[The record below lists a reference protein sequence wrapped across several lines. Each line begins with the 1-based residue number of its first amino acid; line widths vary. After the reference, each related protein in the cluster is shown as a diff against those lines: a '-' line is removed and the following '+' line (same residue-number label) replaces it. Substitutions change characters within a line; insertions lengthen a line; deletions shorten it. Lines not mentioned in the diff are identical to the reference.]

1 MANFETQLIALIDSA
16 KEICDVA
23 EKSGRSDQFQFNG
36 SEWTPAIILGHIVDV
51 DKEVWMARFELMR
64 QAQSSAAPI
73 PQLQWW
79 EPDPVVTAQKYASQ
93 SFVDARTKL
102 MASRESMVSY
112 LKNLSTTERSA
123 AAEHRTFGLIT
134 IESMLQVILDH
145 DKEHQASLTE

>member
-23 EKSGRSDQFQFNG
+23 EKSGRSDQFNG

-51 DKEVWMARFELMR
+51 DKEVWMARFEMMR
-64 QAQSSAAPI
+64 QAQSSGAPI

-79 EPDPVVTAQKYASQ
+79 EPDPVVTAEKYSSQ
-93 SFVDARTKL
+93 SFVDARAKL

-112 LKNLSTTERSA
+112 LKNLSVQERAA
-123 AAEHRTFGLIT
+123 AAEHSTFGLIS

-145 DKEHQASLTE
+145 DKEHQASITQG

>member
-1 MANFETQLIALIDSA
+1 MANFESQLIALIDSA
-16 KEICDVA
+16 IEICGVA
-23 EKSGRSDQFQFNG
+23 EKSGRSNEFDG

-64 QAQSSAAPI
+64 QAQASGDAI

-79 EPDPVVTAQKYASQ
+79 EPDPITTAEKYSKQ
-93 SFVDARTKL
+93 SFVDARTNL
-102 MASRESMVSY
+102 IASREKMIAY
-112 LKNLSTTERSA
+112 LKGLSATERDA

-145 DKEHQASLTE
+145 DKEHQASLT

>member
-1 MANFETQLIALIDSA
+1 MANFESQLIALIDSA
-16 KEICDVA
+16 NEICGVA
-23 EKSGRSDQFQFNG
+23 EKSGRSNEFDG

-64 QAQSSAAPI
+64 QAQSSGAPI

-79 EPDPVVTAQKYASQ
+79 EPDPVTTAEKYSKQ
-93 SFVDARTKL
+93 SFEQARTNL
-102 MASRESMVSY
+102 ISSREKMIAY
-112 LKNLSTTERSA
+112 LKGLSATERDA

-145 DKEHQASLTE
+145 DKEHQASLM

>member
-23 EKSGRSDQFQFNG
+23 EKSGRSDQFNG

-64 QAQSSAAPI
+64 QAQISGAPI
-73 PQLQWW
+73 PRLQWW
-79 EPDPVVTAQKYASQ
+79 EPDSVITAEKYSTQ
-93 SFVDARTKL
+93 SFAEARIKL
-102 MASRESMVSY
+102 LASRENMVSY
-112 LKNLSTTERSA
+112 LKNLSVQERA
-123 AAEHRTFGLIT
+123 AAAQHRTFGSIT
-134 IESMLQVILDH
+134 IESMLQVLLDH

>member
-23 EKSGRSDQFQFNG
+23 EKSGRSDQFNG

-51 DKEVWMARFELMR
+51 DNEVWMARFEMMR
-64 QAQSSAAPI
+64 QAQSSGAPI

-79 EPDPVVTAQKYASQ
+79 EPDAAITAEKYSTQ
-93 SFVDARTKL
+93 SFEEARNKL
-102 MASRESMVSY
+102 LASREFMVSY
-112 LKNLSTTERSA
+112 LKKLAVQERAA
-123 AAEHRTFGLIT
+123 AAEHRTFGRIT
-134 IESMLQVILDH
+134 IETMLQVILDH

>member
-16 KEICDVA
+16 KEICNVA
-23 EKSGRSDQFQFNG
+23 EKSGRSDQFDG

-51 DKEVWMARFELMR
+51 DKEVWMARFEMMR
-64 QAQSSAAPI
+64 QSQATGAPI

-79 EPDPVVTAQKYASQ
+79 EPDPLITAEKYSSQ
-93 SFVDARTKL
+93 SFSDARKNL
-102 MASRESMVSY
+102 LASRENMIAY
-112 LKNLSTTERSA
+112 LTGLTEHERTA

-145 DKEHQASLTE
+145 DQEHQASVTE

>member
-1 MANFETQLIALIDSA
+1 MVNFESQLVALVDSA
-16 KEICDVA
+16 NEICNVA
-23 EKSGRSDQFQFNG
+23 ERSGRSDQFNG
-36 SEWTPAIILGHIVDV
+36 TDWTPAIILGHLVDV

-64 QAQSSAAPI
+64 QAQASGAAI

-79 EPDPVVTAQKYASQ
+79 EPDPVTTAEKYSQQ
-93 SFVDARTKL
+93 SFVDARAKL

-123 AAEHRTFGLIT
+123 TAEHRTFGLIT

-145 DKEHQASLTE
+145 DKEHQASLT

>member
-23 EKSGRSDQFQFNG
+23 ETSGRSDQFNG

-64 QAQSSAAPI
+64 QAQVSGEPI
-73 PQLQWW
+73 PRLQWW
-79 EPDPVVTAQKYASQ
+79 EPDAVVTAETYSTQ
-93 SFVDARTKL
+93 SFAEARIKL
-102 MASRESMVSY
+102 LASRENMVSY
-112 LKNLSTTERSA
+112 LKNLSVQGRA
-123 AAEHRTFGLIT
+123 AAAQHRTFGSIT
-134 IESMLQVILDH
+134 IESMLQVLLDH